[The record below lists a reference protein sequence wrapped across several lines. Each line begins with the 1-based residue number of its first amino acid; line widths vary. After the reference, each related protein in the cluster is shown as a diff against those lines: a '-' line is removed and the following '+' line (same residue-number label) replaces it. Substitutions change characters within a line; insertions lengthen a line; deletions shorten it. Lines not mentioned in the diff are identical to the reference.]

1 MGQSPTEE
9 DFEIFIY
16 AIVDLFTF
24 FLFLIILSTQ
34 QLLKNEILMSA
45 LPITTL
51 FFRIGAVS
59 KTTGIPVSTLRIWE
73 TRYGA
78 FSPVK
83 TEGNQRLYEEHDV
96 SKAMLLKQ
104 LSREGHAISA
114 IAHLDLAQLRRMS
127 NVQNSA
133 PRPSVV
139 QGQPLTLAV
148 VGLSMANRIESQK
161 FATVLQPHKI
171 RVTDVLTDLSAAATA
186 VLSEQS
192 QVLLIKVNTLQT
204 AVQATI
210 QALIQKHPF
219 AQTIVIYNFA
229 PEAVVQAMKF
239 SGLIVRR
246 EPISDSELAELIQS
260 VLFVDPAR
268 AQEFGTS
275 GTVISSRKYSEDT
288 LARVAGIST
297 NVLCECPRHVAELI
311 SQLASFEEYS
321 QECLNKNADDAH
333 LHAYLRSIS
342 GSARSLFENAL
353 EKIAQHEGIDLN
365 ERPSP
370 TYRQSS
376 RKAPSGS

>member
-1 MGQSPTEE
+1 LTSK
-9 DFEIFIY
+9 
-16 AIVDLFTF
+16 A
-24 FLFLIILSTQ
+24 
-34 QLLKNEILMSA
+34 
-45 LPITTL
+45 TTTAPL
-51 FFRIGAVS
+51 YRIGAVS

-83 TEGNQRLYEEHDV
+83 TEGKQRLFEEHDV

-104 LSREGHAISA
+104 LSSEGHAISA
-114 IAHLDLAQLRRMS
+114 IANLDLAQLRRMS
-127 NVQNSA
+127 NLQQSA
-133 PRPSVV
+133 PHHKTAK
-139 QGQPLTLAV
+139 GEPLTLAV
-148 VGLSMANRIESQK
+148 VGLGLANRIESKK
-161 FATVLQPHKI
+161 FASALQQHKI
-171 RVTDVLTDLSAAATA
+171 RVTDVLVDLATATTA
-186 VLSEQS
+186 VLSEHA
-192 QVLLIKVNTLQT
+192 QVLLIKVNSLQT
-204 AVQATI
+204 AVHTGI
-210 QALIQKHPF
+210 QALIQKHKF

-260 VLFVDPAR
+260 VLFVDQAR

-275 GTVISSRKYSEDT
+275 GTVISSRKYSDDT

-353 EKIAQHEGIDLN
+353 EKIAQHEGIDLS
-365 ERPSP
+365 ERK
-370 TYRQSS
+370 R
-376 RKAPSGS
+376 

>member
-1 MGQSPTEE
+1 
-9 DFEIFIY
+9 
-16 AIVDLFTF
+16 
-24 FLFLIILSTQ
+24 
-34 QLLKNEILMSA
+34 MSA
-45 LPITTL
+45 LPITAP

-59 KTTGIPVSTLRIWE
+59 KTTGIPVSTLRVWE

-104 LSREGHAISA
+104 LSREGHAIGA

-139 QGQPLTLAV
+139 RGEPLTLVV

-161 FATVLQPHKI
+161 FAAVLQPHKI
-171 RVTDVLTDLSAAATA
+171 RVTDVLTDLSTAATA

-192 QVLLIKVNTLQT
+192 QVLLIKVNTLQP

-210 QALIQKHPF
+210 QALIQKHVF

-370 TYRQSS
+370 PYRQSS
-376 RKAPSGS
+376 RKTPSGS

>member
-1 MGQSPTEE
+1 MATTTTTSP
-9 DFEIFIY
+9 
-16 AIVDLFTF
+16 L
-24 FLFLIILSTQ
+24 
-34 QLLKNEILMSA
+34 
-45 LPITTL
+45 
-51 FFRIGAVS
+51 FRIGTVS

-83 TEGNQRLYEEHDV
+83 TDGNQRLFEEHDV
-96 SKAMLLKQ
+96 SKAILLKQ
-104 LSREGHAISA
+104 LSTEGHSISA
-114 IAHLDLAQLRRMS
+114 IANLDVAQLRRMS
-127 NVQNSA
+127 NLQNHA
-133 PRPSVV
+133 QQKRPHLDE
-139 QGQPLTLAV
+139 PLNLTV
-148 VGLSMANRIESQK
+148 VGLSLANRIESKK
-161 FATVLQPHKI
+161 FAASLKQNKI
-171 RVTDVLTDLSAAATA
+171 KVTDVLTDLATA
-186 VLSEQS
+186 TSSKLSKQS
-192 QVLLIKVNTLQT
+192 HVLLIKVNTLQT
-204 AVQATI
+204 TVHSTI
-210 QALIQKHPF
+210 QALIHKHKF

-229 PEAVVQAMKF
+229 PETVVQAMKF

-275 GTVISSRKYSEDT
+275 STVIASRKYSDET

-353 EKIAQHEGIDLN
+353 EKIAQHEGIDLQ
-365 ERPSP
+365 EGM
-370 TYRQSS
+370 
-376 RKAPSGS
+376 K